1 MANQR
6 HLEKIK
12 QGVDAWNMWIRS
24 SGERPD
30 LRDAD
35 LKGMNLKGYY
45 LKEAQLKGAQLNGAN
60 LHKAKLGDAYLRR
73 ANLTGANLTEASLA
87 GANLRHAVLRNATI
101 KKANL
106 RRADLSY
113 VNFTDA
119 DLTASMLEY
128 TRLVDVDLSNAVL
141 KDCFIYGA
149 SVWNVLGTPKEQSN
163 LVITPSVV
171 TRDPAN
177 PRQRSEGE
185 HAEPT
190 ITVDD
195 LEIAQFIYLLLNY
208 KNLRNTINSVTE
220 KGVLLLGRFGGGG
233 LAVLHAMG
241 AKLREM
247 GYLPIIFDFERPVDR
262 DYTETIQTLTGLSRF
277 VIVDLSGP
285 SVPQE
290 LHSIVP
296 HIKIP
301 YVPIIEKGRK
311 PYALFPELF
320 QYPWVVN
327 PILEFANE
335 EQLLEL
341 MPSKVVSRAEKKYQE
356 RQKLLKQIFG
366 PGKNA

>member
-1 MANQR
+1 MANQK
-6 HLEKIK
+6 HLDNLKK
-12 QGVDAWNMWIRS
+12 GVDVWNMWIRS

-35 LKGMNLKGYY
+35 LKGMNLTGYN
-45 LKEAQLKGAQLNGAN
+45 LKEAQLKGAKLN
-60 LHKAKLGDAYLRR
+60 KAKLQKAKLDNAYMRR
-73 ANLTGANLTEASLA
+73 ANLTGADLTEASLS
-87 GANLRHAVLRNATI
+87 GANLRHAVLRNAI
-101 KKANL
+101 LKKAYL
-106 RRADLSY
+106 RRADFSY
-113 VNFTDA
+113 VDLSGA
-119 DLTASMLEY
+119 DLTASVLEY
-128 TRLVDVDLSNAVL
+128 ARLVDVDLSDAIL

-149 SVWNVLGTPKEQSN
+149 SVWNLLGNPKEQSN
-163 LVITPSVV
+163 LVITPSIVR
-171 TRDPAN
+171 RDPAN
-177 PRQRSEGE
+177 RRRQSEGS

-247 GYLPIIFDFERPVDR
+247 GYLPIIFDFERPEDR

-290 LHSIVP
+290 LHSVVP

-301 YVPIIEKGRK
+301 YVPIIEEGKDTF
-311 PYALFPELF
+311 ALFSGLL
-320 QYPWVVN
+320 QYPWVVR
-327 PILEFANE
+327 PILKFADQ

-341 MPSKVVSRAEKKYQE
+341 LPSKIVAPAEKKYQE
-356 RQKLLKQIFG
+356 RKQLLKQIFG
-366 PGKNA
+366 PGTDA